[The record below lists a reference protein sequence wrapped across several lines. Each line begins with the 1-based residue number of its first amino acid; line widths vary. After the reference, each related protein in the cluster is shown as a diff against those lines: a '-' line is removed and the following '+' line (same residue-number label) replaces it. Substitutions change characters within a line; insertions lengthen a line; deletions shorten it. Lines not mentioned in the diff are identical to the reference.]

1 MNHIFGNRDGYISER
16 HSLDDWAMEDSSP
29 EPLDDIHPI
38 SHRMQRATSVKASTK
53 PTHTPLRRT
62 GTLPSLRRKHRHG
75 VHFDDRLDMFGS
87 RSYLRVPAI
96 SGRTSPSVA
105 SINSEPDSCM
115 DGPFDDDDVDI
126 GQKLFDY
133 LRNHSF
139 LPVASGRLI
148 AVSLLLI
155 FFSSPCRVSALSA

>member
-1 MNHIFGNRDGYISER
+1 
-16 HSLDDWAMEDSSP
+16 MEDSSP

-38 SHRMQRATSVKASTK
+38 NHRMQRATSVKASKK

-96 SGRTSPSVA
+96 SGRASPSVA

-126 GQKLFDY
+126 GQKLFDF
-133 LRNHSF
+133 LKNHLISTGRF
-139 LPVASGRLI
+139 RQTYRCFSASHFFPFSLPCL
-148 AVSLLLI
+148 
-155 FFSSPCRVSALSA
+155 SSICIIR